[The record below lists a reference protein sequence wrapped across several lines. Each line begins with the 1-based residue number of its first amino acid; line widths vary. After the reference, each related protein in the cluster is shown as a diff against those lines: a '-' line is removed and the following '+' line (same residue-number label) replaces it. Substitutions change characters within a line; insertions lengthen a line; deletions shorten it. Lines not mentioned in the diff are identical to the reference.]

1 MGSTHP
7 TFCGYLVLNNL
18 RRLHRGSP
26 TSAWHSE
33 ELPPHTMNTTW
44 HHGKQGKCWSTGEL
58 LSSGCLQ
65 RAMCFPWSRSDLAP
79 EHCIQLLER
88 D

>member
-1 MGSTHP
+1 MGSPHP

-33 ELPPHTMNTTW
+33 EVPPHTLGTAW
-44 HHGKQGKCWSTGEL
+44 HHGKQGKCWSTHEL
-58 LSSGCLQ
+58 
-65 RAMCFPWSRSDLAP
+65 
-79 EHCIQLLER
+79 
-88 D
+88 